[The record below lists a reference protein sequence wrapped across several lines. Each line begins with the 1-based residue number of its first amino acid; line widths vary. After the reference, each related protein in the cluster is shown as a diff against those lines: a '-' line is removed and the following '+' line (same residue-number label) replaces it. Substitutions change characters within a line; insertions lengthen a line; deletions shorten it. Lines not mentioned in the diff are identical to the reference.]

1 MAKSI
6 RLRVL
11 APTGDLFC
19 GEVAKVSLP
28 GTKAPFVVLPGHAP
42 IISSLEE
49 YDGRFAFK
57 HNALPDESWD
67 YAECGIPSLTLCV
80 PVGGELHSD
89 AGVLLRK
96 ESALE
101 YCRVLPLLAGL
112 LR

>member
-49 YDGRFAFK
+49 GKIGYVTADGQSGAI
-57 HNALPDESWD
+57 EI
-67 YAECGIPSLTLCV
+67 E
-80 PVGGELHSD
+80 GGFVEVRD
-89 AGVLLRK
+89 NTIVVCT
-96 ESALE
+96 E
-101 YCRVLPLLAGL
+101 
-112 LR
+112 

>member
-11 APTGDLFC
+11 APTGDLYC

-49 YDGRFAFK
+49 GVVKYTSADGS
-57 HNALPDESWD
+57 EGVIEIS
-67 YAECGIPSLTLCV
+67 
-80 PVGGELHSD
+80 GGFVEVRD
-89 AGVLLRK
+89 NNIII
-96 ESALE
+96 
-101 YCRVLPLLAGL
+101 CID
-112 LR
+112 

>member
-49 YDGRFAFK
+49 GVVKYTSADGS
-57 HNALPDESWD
+57 EGVIEIS
-67 YAECGIPSLTLCV
+67 
-80 PVGGELHSD
+80 GGFVEVRD
-89 AGVLLRK
+89 NNIII
-96 ESALE
+96 
-101 YCRVLPLLAGL
+101 CID
-112 LR
+112 